1 MREWCKVLTRGPG
14 TGLHTCP
21 PFIASL
27 FRLSES
33 QFFPPHWAVVRT
45 GGVKGGE
52 VATAQIWIGWS
63 WNGNRACWPIFQR
76 VGDPGATDTPADLAW
91 SPAPLCGVPCG
102 IGKGVA
108 TGDQH
113 PVGHGGA
120 GTVTL
125 RPCRFCGHPQPGRGT
140 GKGRE
145 QRETGRMPAPFT
157 CCTTVI
163 TSHLPSPPP
172 APEQRGRV

>member
-1 MREWCKVLTRGPG
+1 M
-14 TGLHTCP
+14 
-21 PFIASL
+21 
-27 FRLSES
+27 
-33 QFFPPHWAVVRT
+33 RT

-63 WNGNRACWPIFQR
+63 WNGNRTCWPFFQR
-76 VGDPGATDTPADLAW
+76 VGDPGATDTPADPAW
-91 SPAPLCGVPCG
+91 SPEPLCGVPCG
-102 IGKGVA
+102 IGKDVA

-113 PVGHGGA
+113 PVGHGDA

-145 QRETGRMPAPFT
+145 PRERGEGCQQP
-157 CCTTVI
+157 
-163 TSHLPSPPP
+163 PSPA
-172 APEQRGRV
+172 APRSSPSTFLLPHLLLSSEAEHDAMNARAGANATAFPRLRD